1 MNFDWVVSNA
11 NQIWSLTLTHIW
23 LTLLPTVIGL
33 LIAVPLGYVAHQ
45 WRRSYLPIVGGTSLF
60 FTLPSL
66 ALFIL
71 LPQILGT
78 RILDPINV
86 VVALVIYSVALLT
99 RVVADG
105 LSAVPTES
113 VQAAEGMG
121 FTRAETLFKVQLPIA
136 VPAILSGLRVVVVT
150 NISITTM
157 AAIIGVEQLG
167 TLFTLGFTRNLL
179 VPIITGLVICLL
191 LALVLDRL
199 LVLLGRIL
207 TPWARKG
214 AL

>member
-23 LTLLPTVIGL
+23 LTLLPTAIGL
-33 LIAVPLGYVAHQ
+33 LIAVPLGYVAHH
-45 WRRSYLPIVGGTSLF
+45 WRRAYLPIVGGTSLF

-71 LPQILGT
+71 LPQFLGT

-121 FTRAETLFKVQLPIA
+121 FKRSETFFKVQLPIA

-191 LALVLDRL
+191 LALLLDRL

>member
-23 LTLLPTVIGL
+23 LTLLPTAIGL
-33 LIAVPLGYVAHQ
+33 LIAVPLGYVAHH
-45 WRRSYLPIVGGTSLF
+45 WRRAYLPIVGGTSLF

-71 LPQILGT
+71 LPQFLGT

-121 FTRAETLFKVQLPIA
+121 FKRSETFFKVQLPIA

-179 VPIITGLVICLL
+179 VPIVTGLVICLL
-191 LALVLDRL
+191 LALLLDRL